1 MYRSAGMTRD
11 TLAASGP
18 PLRAVAEEAR
28 MEMRSVPVAEGSAR
42 MEMSR
47 APLLY
52 LHPPAAA
59 RRSTP
64 AGVVEGER
72 VRLKEWDSLICESHY
87 LYFFTDMW
95 VLHILF

>member
-64 AGVVEGER
+64 AGVVEGEGEVER
-72 VRLKEWDSLICESHY
+72 VGL
-87 LYFFTDMW
+87 TDM
-95 VLHILF
+95 

>member
-47 APLLY
+47 APLL
-52 LHPPAAA
+52 
-59 RRSTP
+59 
-64 AGVVEGER
+64 
-72 VRLKEWDSLICESHY
+72 
-87 LYFFTDMW
+87 
-95 VLHILF
+95 